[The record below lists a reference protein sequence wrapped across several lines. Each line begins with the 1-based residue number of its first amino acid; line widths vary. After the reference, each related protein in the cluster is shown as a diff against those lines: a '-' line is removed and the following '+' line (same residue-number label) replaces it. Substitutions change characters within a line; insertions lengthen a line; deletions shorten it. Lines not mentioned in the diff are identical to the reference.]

1 MSQIFH
7 RSVSLAALMAALIPV
22 ALPQG
27 AGAQTIDYGSLEQLF
42 GEPVTTSAT
51 GKPQRATEAPVSME
65 IITADDI
72 RRAAAVDIP
81 GILREYTTLDVLSW
95 APGVSD
101 VSVRGYNQPLSP
113 RLLVLVNGRQVY
125 LDDYGRTAW
134 STIPVQLPEIR
145 QIEVVKGPNTALF
158 GFNAV
163 SGVVNIITYS
173 PLYDDVSNVRA
184 TVGTNGYRE
193 GSVVHTMKFSEKAGV
208 RVSAGGSISDG
219 FGSESWPA
227 ASRANYQDKPSRRSL
242 NVDSLFQVADRAQ
255 LGAELTFSAAH
266 QNDVL
271 PYYAVTRGEYRT
283 MSGKLQYTQETEN
296 LGLIEASIYRNSLSY
311 DVSPTL
317 EPFRNDVTVVKLQDL
332 FKVGTNHSFR
342 VAGEYR
348 HNSIDNIL
356 AGNSETSYDNWSLSG
371 MWDWAVN
378 DRLSLTNA
386 VRVDHLILN
395 RDNLPAT
402 VVASYGPYWSLSDYD
417 RSMTEFSFNSGLVYK
432 ATQNDTFRLSVARG
446 LQVPSLLEFGIMY
459 GGVTNRGLGVFT
471 GNPTLDPTVVMN
483 YEVAYDR
490 NIAPIDAVGRVSLFY
505 QTSDG
510 IKLAAS
516 TTANASRNGV
526 PYAVIVNGGES
537 SAYGVEASLKGK
549 VGSHWRWGLGYR
561 FEKLDDDIDGYPSG
575 AVGPTRYENSTPRHR
590 ANANVG
596 FTYGKFEGDLF
607 AQAVSSFDM
616 LRVSG
621 STLVETE
628 IPAALMLDARLAYN
642 VMDNVTVALHGT
654 SINQAEY
661 RPTSLGT
668 VERQVFVT
676 VNAKF

>member
-1 MSQIFH
+1 MSQILR
-7 RSVSLAALMAALIPV
+7 RSVSLAALMAALIP
-22 ALPQG
+22 AAMPQG

-95 APGVSD
+95 APGSSD
-101 VSVRGYNQPLSP
+101 VSVRGYNQPFSP

-163 SGVVNIITYS
+163 SGVINIITYS

-184 TVGTNGYRE
+184 SVGTNGYRE

-219 FGSESWPA
+219 YGNDSWPA
-227 ASRANYQDKPSRRSL
+227 SQRGAYQDKPSRRSM
-242 NVDSLFQVADRAQ
+242 NVDSLFQIGERGQ
-255 LGAELTFSAAH
+255 LGAELSFSSAR
-266 QNDVL
+266 QSDVS
-271 PYYAVTRGEYRT
+271 PNYTVINNNYRT
-283 MSGKLQYTQETEN
+283 MSGKLQYSLETES
-296 LGLIEASIYRNSLSY
+296 LGLIEASVYRNTMDFKLSILPE
-311 DVSPTL
+311 SI
-317 EPFRNDVTVVKLQDL
+317 RNDVTVVKIQDL
-332 FKVGTNHSFR
+332 FKVGTSHSFR
-342 VAGEYR
+342 IAAEYR
-348 HNSIDNIL
+348 HNSIDNIVT
-356 AGNSETSYDNWSLSG
+356 AGSETSYDVWSASA
-371 MWDWAVN
+371 MWDWAVT
-378 DRLSLTNA
+378 DAVSLTNA
-386 VRVDHLILN
+386 VRLDHL
-395 RDNLPAT
+395 NLSRNNLQTT
-402 VVASYGPYWSLSDYD
+402 VVGTARPYWSLSDYD
-417 RSMTEFSFNSGLVYK
+417 RTMTEFSFNSGLVYK
-432 ATQNDTFRLSVARG
+432 ATQNDTIRLSVGRG
-446 LQVPSLLEFGIMY
+446 LQVPSLIEFGLLSAAN
-459 GGVTNRGLGVFT
+459 TNRGLGVLS

-483 YEVAYDR
+483 YEIGYDR
-490 NIAPIDAVGRVSLFY
+490 IIAPINAVGRVSLFY

-510 IKLAAS
+510 VKLYPS
-516 TTANASRNGV
+516 NAVNVTRNGTFYTMV
-526 PYAVIVNGGES
+526 VNGGES
-537 SAYGVEASLKGK
+537 SAYGVETSLKGK
-549 VGSHWRWGLGYR
+549 IGTHWRWGLGYI
-561 FEKLDDDIDGYPSG
+561 FEKLDDEIDGYPAG
-575 AVGPTRYENSTPRHR
+575 TVGPTGYEHVTARHR
-590 ANANVG
+590 GNANLG

-607 AQAVSSFDM
+607 AQAVSSYDM
-616 LRVSG
+616 PQSTG
-621 STLVETE
+621 SSLIVKEV
-628 IPAALMLDARLAYN
+628 PAAFMLDARLAYN
-642 VMDNVTVALHGT
+642 IMDNVSVALHGT
-654 SINQAEY
+654 SVNQAEY